1 MRISSLMIYE
11 QIKKGLQGSL
21 EELSRRNE
29 ELASGKRLLK
39 PSDDVT
45 GSSRAID
52 YRVNIS
58 SLEQYIRNSTTG
70 DIQFQFTDSILGSV
84 SDALVELKKLT
95 SFGINPSDPQAR
107 QFYAQ
112 RSAMLRDYLLQL
124 SNTRLSQRYIFSGFM
139 TSQESFV
146 YNPATFRY
154 EYQGDLGEINIPL
167 SNNFNV
173 PVNIPGS
180 KVFSTTLR
188 GAKPSQLSDGA
199 VVNYSESL
207 DPLSGVNTI
216 TIEIGA
222 QGDPEYDTFTVTNI
236 MDMANFLSYAWRYQ
250 HIDGSSI
257 SETKAMHRIEA
268 LSSLIDDA
276 STQILEKQSEMA
288 TRQVFLNQET
298 ERIKNLL
305 NNLKNNLSK
314 TEDADLTE
322 VAVEIKKAETGL
334 EALRIAAAKI
344 LAGSL
349 LDFLK

>member
-1 MRISSLMIYE
+1 MRISSLMLYE
-11 QIKKGLQGSL
+11 QLKKGLQTSL

-29 ELASGKRLLK
+29 ELATGKRILK
-39 PSDDVT
+39 PSDNLT

-70 DIQFQFTDSILGSV
+70 DIQFQFTDRILGSV
-84 SDALVELKKLT
+84 SDTLVELKKLT

-107 QFYAQ
+107 QFNAEQ
-112 RSAMLRDYLLQL
+112 AAMLRDYLLQL
-124 SNTRLSQRYIFSGFM
+124 SNSRLSQRYIFSGFM
-139 TSQESFV
+139 TSKESFI
-146 YNPATFRY
+146 YNPATHKY

-167 SNNFNV
+167 SNNSTV
-173 PVNIPGS
+173 PLNIPGS

-188 GAKPSQLSDGA
+188 GTNLSQVSDGT
-199 VVNYSESL
+199 VVSYSEAL
-207 DPLSGVNTI
+207 DPITGINTI

-222 QGDPEYDTFTVTNI
+222 LGDPEYDTFTVTNI
-236 MDMANFLSYAWRYQ
+236 MDMTNVLSFAWKYQ
-250 HIDGSSI
+250 DIDGSTI
-257 SETKAMHRIEA
+257 SETKAMHRIEV

-276 STQILEKQSEMA
+276 RTQVLERQSENA
-288 TRQVFLNQET
+288 TRQVFLAQET
-298 ERIKNLL
+298 DRIKALL

-314 TEDADLTE
+314 VEDADLTE

-334 EALRIAAAKI
+334 EAMRIASVKV
-344 LAGSL
+344 LSESL

>member
-1 MRISSLMIYE
+1 MRISSSMIYE
-11 QIKKGLQGSL
+11 QIKKSLQTSL

-29 ELASGKRLLK
+29 ELATGKRILK

-70 DIQFQFTDSILGSV
+70 DIQFQFTDRILGSV
-84 SDALVELKKLT
+84 SDSLLELKKLT
-95 SFGINPSDPQAR
+95 SFGINPSDPQSR
-107 QFYAQ
+107 QFNAEQ
-112 RSAMLRDYLLQL
+112 AARLRDYLLQL
-124 SNTRLSQRYIFSGFM
+124 SNSRLSQRYIFSGFM
-139 TSQESFV
+139 TSRESFI
-146 YNPATFRY
+146 YNPVTRKY

-167 SNNFNV
+167 SNGAV
-173 PVNIPGS
+173 TVNIPGS
-180 KVFSTTLR
+180 KVFSTSLR
-188 GAKPSQLSDGA
+188 GTAPSQVSDGT
-199 VVNYSESL
+199 VVNYSQAL
-207 DPLSGVNTI
+207 DPLSGINTI

-222 QGDPEYDTFTVTNI
+222 PGDPEYDTFTVTNI
-236 MDMANFLSYAWRYQ
+236 MDMANVLSFAWRYQ
-250 HIDGSSI
+250 DIDGSSI

-276 STQILEKQSEMA
+276 RTQVLERQSENA
-288 TRQVFLNQET
+288 TRHVFLAQET
-298 ERIKNLL
+298 ERIKALL

-334 EALRIAAAKI
+334 EAMRLASSKI
-344 LAGSL
+344 LSGSL